1 MAFWSFVQQNTTFDF
16 LKLTQVPEDKDTI
29 TERLLK
35 EMKISRR
42 NAKAALTRAG
52 KSLRHPGKEVRDA
65 LSKVQEAYDKLIEN
79 HEEFTKLIEDD
90 KEFEEQE
97 VWLEESQY
105 MFLCLEADTKLY
117 LESNEELPKES
128 PIKENRHN
136 DIENSLEDTSN
147 SELTRSRITRSDNVV
162 SINLATELSNV
173 ENNASPVSEVVKEGS
188 ESVEV
193 IKEETCGFKMEKPKM
208 PKFSGDVREYAIFRS
223 DFNHAIDARYS
234 KRDAITFLRT
244 CLQGKPLDLIKGI
257 GSDYDA
263 A

>member
-1 MAFWSFVQQNTTFDF
+1 M
-16 LKLTQVPEDKDTI
+16 

-35 EMKISRR
+35 ETKISRR

-52 KSLRHPGKEVRDA
+52 KSLRHLIESKRPGKEVRDA

-90 KEFEEQE
+90 KEFEEQ

-105 MFLCLEADTKLY
+105 MFLCLETDTKLY

-128 PIKENRHN
+128 PTKENQHN

-208 PKFSGDVREYAIFRS
+208 PKFSGDVRE
-223 DFNHAIDARYS
+223 
-234 KRDAITFLRT
+234 
-244 CLQGKPLDLIKGI
+244 
-257 GSDYDA
+257 
-263 A
+263 